1 MVDGLKFFT
10 LSTVTRA
17 LTNLGKDRMLYIL
30 GYLHKVQGAL
40 RLYSDS

>member
-17 LTNLGKDRMLYIL
+17 LTNLGKDRKLYIL
-30 GYLHKVQGAL
+30 C
-40 RLYSDS
+40 

>member
-30 GYLHKVQGAL
+30 CYLHKVQGAL
-40 RLYSDS
+40 RLYSDG